1 MKSAKFGGKLSV
13 FKKVARN
20 AQMTSSEFAKTSERE
35 FSAMMS
41 TLRSSYVQKSAKV
54 RKIEPKEKN
63 ISMLDVPELSPF
75 LLHLFK
81 TDSLLFQSMLKYILY
96 HFPC

>member
-20 AQMTSSEFAKTSERE
+20 AQMTSSEFARASEKE

-41 TLRSSYVQKSAKV
+41 TLRNSYKQTHAKV
-54 RKIEPKEKN
+54 RKICFEREAWFN
-63 ISMLDVPELSPF
+63 YPF
-75 LLHLFK
+75 FI
-81 TDSLLFQSMLKYILY
+81 TI
-96 HFPC
+96 